1 MSSNAVKWN
10 TLSCGHTPPE
20 SESAVE
26 CVLSA
31 LGHQLHVNL
40 VFHKTRSQSP
50 ARLSFLDSSTGILH
64 TSRRNRGGSHRVFS
78 DMMCLKHP

>member
-1 MSSNAVKWN
+1 MGGGRGAANSNAVKGN

-26 CVLSA
+26 CILSA
-31 LGHQLHVNL
+31 LGHQLHVNR

-50 ARLSFLDSSTGILH
+50 ARLPYRYYAHNQTH
-64 TSRRNRGGSHRVFS
+64 SRWVSQGVQ
-78 DMMCLKHP
+78 